1 MPVSD
6 KYEKKRHKQQRFEWL
21 LTQLIDKYQL
31 AGFVVELAQ
40 LLYQEGVS
48 FKQTEVGL
56 DLDYGDGIE
65 FDLEDEDI
73 LMLTGYDFETLGLTI
88 KTDKEHLDAT
98 KQKYP
103 DL

>member
-1 MPVSD
+1 MIGSD

-21 LTQLIDKYQL
+21 FTQLIDKYRL

-40 LLYQEGVS
+40 LLYDEGIS
-48 FKQTEVGL
+48 FKQTPVGV
-56 DLDYGDGIE
+56 DIDYGENIE

-88 KTDKEHLDAT
+88 KANKKASTAYE
-98 KQKYP
+98 

>member
-1 MPVSD
+1 
-6 KYEKKRHKQQRFEWL
+6 
-21 LTQLIDKYQL
+21 
-31 AGFVVELAQ
+31 

-56 DLDYGDGIE
+56 DIDYGDGIE

-73 LMLTGYDFETLGLTI
+73 LLLTGYDFETLGLTI
-88 KTDKEHLDAT
+88 KTNKKASTAYE
-98 KQKYP
+98 

>member
-1 MPVSD
+1 MTASD
-6 KYEKKRHKQQRFEWL
+6 RYEKKRHKQQRFEWL
-21 LTQLIDKYQL
+21 LTQLIDRYQL

-40 LLYQEGVS
+40 LLYDEGIS
-48 FKQTEVGL
+48 FKQTPVGV
-56 DLDYGDGIE
+56 DIDYGENIE

-88 KTDKEHLDAT
+88 KANKKASTAYE
-98 KQKYP
+98 

>member
-1 MPVSD
+1 MTGSD
-6 KYEKKRHKQQRFEWL
+6 IYEKKRHKQQRFEWL

-31 AGFVVELAQ
+31 AGFIVELAQ
-40 LLYQEGVS
+40 LLYDEGIS
-48 FKQTEVGL
+48 FKQTPVGV
-56 DLDYGDGIE
+56 DIDYGENIE

-88 KTDKEHLDAT
+88 KANKKASTAYE
-98 KQKYP
+98 

>member
-6 KYEKKRHKQQRFEWL
+6 KYEKKRHKQARFEWL
-21 LTQLIDKYQL
+21 LTQLIDRYQL

-56 DLDYGDGIE
+56 DIDYGDGIE

-73 LMLTGYDFETLGLTI
+73 LLLTGYDFETLGLTI
-88 KTDKEHLDAT
+88 RTNKKASTAYE
-98 KQKYP
+98 